1 MLGEQLQINLVKL
14 EGILQKNAMT
24 SNVLSAWP
32 ANQMPLPA
40 SAASAVFADS
50 IPTVEEADL
59 FSKGVVTKYFQNQS
73 YGFVRDQLG
82 RELFFHVDEMDF
94 CGAKNNKKFIAVG
107 ARVGYDI
114 SRTSHGLRIKRIKIY

>member
-1 MLGEQLQINLVKL
+1 MPNTPVQPWTANLL
-14 EGILQKNAMT
+14 
-24 SNVLSAWP
+24 
-32 ANQMPLPA
+32 PLPLT
-40 SAASAVFADS
+40 AAAAV
-50 IPTVEEADL
+50 IPDAVVVDEADL

-73 YGFVRDQLG
+73 YGFVKDHLN

-94 CGAKNNKKFIAVG
+94 CGVKNNKKFISVG

>member
-1 MLGEQLQINLVKL
+1 MPS
-14 EGILQKNAMT
+14 T
-24 SNVLSAWP
+24 TLSAWT
-32 ANQMPLPA
+32 ANQLPLPS
-40 SAASAVFADS
+40 SAAAAVFADS
-50 IPTVEEADL
+50 VATVEENDL

-73 YGFVRDQLG
+73 YGFVRDHLN